1 MNDVVIIGAGPAGLA
16 LARSLVD
23 RAVDVLVVAPES
35 QWLATY
41 GAWRDD
47 VVDCEL
53 GATLDAVVRDS
64 WTTVRVVGR
73 REHLLPRSYVVF
85 DNARL
90 REALANGVTTFVGQ
104 VDSVEHSVD
113 ASTVR
118 LATGDTLQCRLVVD
132 ASGNG
137 AFLARRGEPSG
148 AQTAYGVVLGAGNT
162 AHTAHTAHSV
172 RIRAFPPGD
181 AFTLMDWSNPPTFLY
196 GATFTDGRVL
206 IEETSLFAQPPH
218 GIDQLRQRLA
228 MRLGVDLTSEA
239 VSVERVNIPMGG
251 PLPSLN
257 TRVVGF
263 GAAAGYVHPVTG
275 YSVAASLRAAPRVAE
290 AIRTGQARQSRGADL
305 SRVVWDAVWPQH
317 LRKTRAWHDMGLSV
331 LKSLPSESI
340 PGFFDAFFDLPRH
353 LIAAYLRID
362 GEPREVQR
370 AMLGVFRRVDA
381 TTRLRLMR
389 SPVAL
394 LQALVAR

>member
-1 MNDVVIIGAGPAGLA
+1 MHDVVIIGAGPAGLA

-90 REALANGVTTFVGQ
+90 REALANGVTTCVGH

-148 AQTAYGVVLGAGNT
+148 AQTAYGVVIGT
-162 AHTAHTAHSV
+162 AHTQAAGV
-172 RIRAFPPGD
+172 FPPGD

-196 GATFTDGRVL
+196 GATFADGSNL

-218 GIDQLRQRLA
+218 GIDQLRQRLTA
-228 MRLGVDLTSEA
+228 RLGVDLTSEA

-290 AIRTGQARQSRGADL
+290 AIRTGQARHTRGADL

-394 LQALVAR
+394 MQALVAR